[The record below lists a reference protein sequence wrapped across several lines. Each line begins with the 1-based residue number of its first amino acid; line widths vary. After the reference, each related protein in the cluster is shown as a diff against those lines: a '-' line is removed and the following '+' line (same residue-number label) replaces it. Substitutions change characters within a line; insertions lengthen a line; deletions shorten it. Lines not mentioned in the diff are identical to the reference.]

1 MVNPNPMLNLGMVAA
16 ASPSE
21 DIAVFANNCV
31 FMRSIYLHGQ
41 ILFEASSDKDKA
53 RMAQAA
59 STFFGDINRM
69 IVEYMILQVCK
80 ITDPARDFR
89 KNDNHTIAFLLQHYD
104 FSADPAKAQRLA
116 QLDGRLQA
124 FRQKL
129 LPARNKLISHADRD
143 AILAGHALGGASQ
156 SEWNQ
161 FWLDLQDVV
170 CIIYEKVF
178 GTPFYVNG
186 VAMLSDAEGLLKA
199 LKHGACFD
207 QLVNNGP
214 PALTH
219 RCADLALRD

>member
-1 MVNPNPMLNLGMVAA
+1 MM
-16 ASPSE
+16 
-21 DIAVFANNCV
+21 
-31 FMRSIYLHGQ
+31 
-41 ILFEASSDKDKA
+41 
-53 RMAQAA
+53 
-59 STFFGDINRM
+59 
-69 IVEYMILQVCK
+69 VEYMILQVCK

-89 KNDNHTIAFLLQHYD
+89 KNDNHTIAFLLQHFD

-116 QLDGRLQA
+116 QLDA
-124 FRQKL
+124 
-129 LPARNKLISHADRD
+129 PASRPSVRSSCRPETSSSPHADRD

-178 GTPFYVNG
+178 GTPFYVSG
-186 VAMLSDAEGLLKA
+186 AAMLSDEEGLLKA

-207 QLVNNGP
+207 QLVNDGP

-219 RCADLALRD
+219 RCADMALRD